1 MKENFVT
8 AALPQGA
15 PVDAALLQN
24 EAMFKYSYGLFV
36 LTARESEKDNGCIIN
51 TSMQVT
57 ADPQRILIAVN
68 KANFTHDMILRTGV
82 FNVSILTEKA
92 PFALFRRFGFQSGR
106 EVDKFEG
113 FEGCARSTNGLLHL
127 TGEVSNAV
135 ISGQVVA
142 AVDCGSHTLFIAQ
155 VTEARTQ
162 NDLPSATYAYYFA
175 HIKPKPQPQTPAPEN
190 KQLHHWVCR
199 ICGYVYEGE
208 TLPPDYVC
216 PICKHPA
223 ADFDQID

>member
-36 LTARESEKDNGCIIN
+36 LTAREGEKDNGCIIN

-92 PFALFRRFGFQSGR
+92 PFAKGAFSVR
-106 EVDKFEG
+106 
-113 FEGCARSTNGLLHL
+113 
-127 TGEVSNAV
+127 
-135 ISGQVVA
+135 
-142 AVDCGSHTLFIAQ
+142 CGSHTLFIAQ

-175 HIKPKPQPQTPAPEN
+175 HIKPKPQSQAPAPEN

>member
-15 PVDAALLQN
+15 PVDAALLQI

-36 LTARESEKDNGCIIN
+36 LTAREGEKDNGCIIN

-57 ADPQRILIAVN
+57 AGPQRILIAVN

-106 EVDKFEG
+106 EVDKIES
-113 FEGCARSTNGLLHL
+113 FEGCDRSNNGLLHH
-127 TGEVSNAV
+127 TGEVYSAV
-135 ISGQVVA
+135 IRGQVVA
-142 AVDCGSHTLFIAQ
+142 DG
-155 VTEARTQ
+155 
-162 NDLPSATYAYYFA
+162 D
-175 HIKPKPQPQTPAPEN
+175 
-190 KQLHHWVCR
+190 
-199 ICGYVYEGE
+199 
-208 TLPPDYVC
+208 
-216 PICKHPA
+216 
-223 ADFDQID
+223 

>member
-1 MKENFVT
+1 MNK
-8 AALPQGA
+8 
-15 PVDAALLQN
+15 
-24 EAMFKYSYGLFV
+24 EAMYKLSYGLFV
-36 LTARESEKDNGCIIN
+36 LTAKEGKKDNGCIIN

-92 PFALFRRFGFQSGR
+92 PFALFQRFGFQSGR
-106 EVDKFEG
+106 EIDKFEG

-142 AVDCGSHTLFIAQ
+142 AVDCGSPVYRAGHRSPHPKRPAQRHLCLLFCPYQA
-155 VTEARTQ
+155 
-162 NDLPSATYAYYFA
+162 
-175 HIKPKPQPQTPAPEN
+175 KTPAPGP
-190 KQLHHWVCR
+190 R
-199 ICGYVYEGE
+199 PGE
-208 TLPPDYVC
+208 
-216 PICKHPA
+216 
-223 ADFDQID
+223 